1 MKFKLEIIIK
11 FFGLGLLLLGLN
23 ACSSSHSKDKVVE
36 DNAFCLHEDF
46 KESTEI
52 KSLEYDYINEQITLS
67 GKIEYNENDLVAY
80 KSLLDGVVS
89 NVRFELGDYVNKGQV
104 LANIQSVQAH
114 ELFVQ
119 KKAVASQ
126 VLFLENQLKIKR
138 ELLQDGLSSILE
150 INEIERELNLQK
162 IELEKISESLKIY
175 KAKGDGSFDIVAPNN
190 GYIVQKSMSVG
201 QTIQNNGDALF
212 SLSNLKEVWVMVNI
226 YASNLKFVRE
236 NDSVVVR
243 TIAYPDTYYPGKID
257 KIYNV
262 FDDDEHVL
270 KARVVLKNEDLKL
283 MPGLMADIIINKKSS
298 SKKGFAIPNKAN
310 VFQNNKNY
318 VLIYKDDCDVEI
330 RPITI
335 VTRNEQYSYVQDGL
349 KEGDKIITSNAL
361 LLFEQLKNK

>member
-1 MKFKLEIIIK
+1 MKINRKIILGC
-11 FFGLGLLLLGLN
+11 FGWGLILVGLN
-23 ACSSSHSKDKVVE
+23 SCTSSHSKDKIVE
-36 DNAFCLHEDF
+36 DEEFCLHEDL
-46 KESTEI
+46 KKSTEI
-52 KSLEYDYINEQITLS
+52 EALAYDYINEQITLS

-80 KSLLDGVVS
+80 RSLLDGIVS
-89 NVRFELGDYVNKGQV
+89 SVRFELGDYVSKGQV

-119 KKAVASQ
+119 KKAITSQ
-126 VLFLENQLKIKR
+126 INFLENQLKIKR
-138 ELLQDGLSSILE
+138 ELLQDGLSSLLE
-150 INEIERELNLQK
+150 INEIERELNVQK
-162 IELEKISESLKIY
+162 IELEKVTETLKIY
-175 KAKGDGSFDIVAPNN
+175 KAKGDGSFDIVAPGN
-190 GYIVQKSMSVG
+190 GYIVQKAMSVG
-201 QTIQNNGDALF
+201 QTIQNNGEALF

-298 SKKGFAIPNKAN
+298 SKKGFAIPNKAK
-310 VFQNNKNY
+310 VFQNNKQY
-318 VLIYKDDCDVEI
+318 VLIYKNDCDIEI
-330 RPITI
+330 RPIQI
-335 VTRNEQYSYVQDGL
+335 VAQNELYSYVSEGL
-349 KEGDKIITSNAL
+349 KEGEMLVKSNAL
-361 LLFEQLKNK
+361 LLFEQLKK